1 LSFAAAPSGKAGMTT
16 PPLPGRIGPGGLAA
30 SNDREKR
37 VKAAIAPR
45 YRSFPA
51 KSGHPLSYQGCL
63 NHRILLPLDVPVG
76 GDRRLA
82 FIFDPAETT

>member
-1 LSFAAAPSGKAGMTT
+1 MPS
-16 PPLPGRIGPGGLAA
+16 LRGRICPAA
-30 SNDREKR
+30 D
-37 VKAAIAPR
+37 VKWSRKPAKTAIVPR

-51 KSGHPLSYQGCL
+51 QSRHPLSYQGCL

>member
-1 LSFAAAPSGKAGMTT
+1 MPSVKSSRNRA
-16 PPLPGRIGPGGLAA
+16 
-30 SNDREKR
+30 
-37 VKAAIAPR
+37 KAANVPR
-45 YRSFPA
+45 LSSFPA
-51 KSGHPLSYQGCL
+51 KSGHPLSYQACL